1 MSRRKRF
8 NFGEQKKKMQQQID
22 ENEEKIHANVR
33 KKDEEDKPGAKKEFS
48 PSKAKK
54 ADSKSKDVV
63 DGNDNV
69 GTGSNVSDA
78 GNHSGTSYAG
88 ASEVAAENDNARAV
102 VDPSGNQNVSA
113 GGNTSLSGD
122 GNDVDE
128 VFSNADGSASVSG
141 NAGVHHSVH
150 HSGNGN
156 DFGNADGMGNENVGV
171 SVSGNDYANHSENPS
186 TAQQGGQHMS
196 NPKPNIV
203 PYPQQKE
210 DGTEGKSFEQ
220 LEQELLKQQN
230 QVRPKK
236 ERFEDRYAKMT
247 LYIDKQLKRLLEL
260 ESKTVE
266 GGKTKIINEALK
278 RYYGIK

>member
-1 MSRRKRF
+1 
-8 NFGEQKKKMQQQID
+8 
-22 ENEEKIHANVR
+22 
-33 KKDEEDKPGAKKEFS
+33 
-48 PSKAKK
+48 
-54 ADSKSKDVV
+54 
-63 DGNDNV
+63 
-69 GTGSNVSDA
+69 
-78 GNHSGTSYAG
+78 
-88 ASEVAAENDNARAV
+88 AAENDIASAV
-102 VDPSGNQNVSA
+102 VDSSGNQNVSA
-113 GGNTSLSGD
+113 GDNTSLSGY

-141 NAGVHHSVH
+141 NAVVQHSVH

-156 DFGNADGMGNENVGV
+156 DFGKADGMGNENVGV

-210 DGTEGKSFEQ
+210 DETEGKSFEQ

-236 ERFEDRYAKMT
+236 ERFEDRYA
-247 LYIDKQLKRLLEL
+247 
-260 ESKTVE
+260 
-266 GGKTKIINEALK
+266 
-278 RYYGIK
+278 